1 MIYKIPDNLPEY
13 RYINKYRFKHRP
25 MKNFISVIIALS
37 SFLIGCKDQ
46 KAKSVARIEL
56 SYETVYDSIYTR
68 LPGNIFKFDHHAI
81 WIDPFTSDNFLHI
94 IDTKTKQETKLGSIG
109 QGPMEFTTP
118 KVSRTGDGNLFIYDL
133 NSARQGIVSMVDK
146 SFDLRMLKPSKAK
159 IINNKL
165 MITPEK
171 IVALQPDEDIPLALE
186 INEDVLRFGKR
197 PLSLPSTITNGYSCF
212 QGVLLYS
219 PDRQLLIYST
229 IDFPSF
235 SFYKLRKDGLFELE
249 KEVIGDFDFDVVNDK
264 LVFSEDTPKGPVNT
278 TATKDYIVRIER
290 DTKYDKTTAMGR
302 DLTKLPQTLF
312 LYSYEGELQ
321 KIVNM
326 KTPLLRVGGDF
337 SDNMIY
343 AINADPEFNLIRIN
357 LDDL

>member
-1 MIYKIPDNLPEY
+1 
-13 RYINKYRFKHRP
+13 
-25 MKNFISVIIALS
+25 MKNYILLVIA
-37 SFLIGCKDQ
+37 IGCVL
-46 KAKSVARIEL
+46 VACSSEKHKVPERVEL

-68 LPGNIFKFDHHAI
+68 MPGTLLKFDKIAVWH
-81 WIDPFTSDNFLHI
+81 DPFTSENFLHV
-94 IDTKTKQETKLGSIG
+94 IDTETKRETTFGSIG

-133 NSARQGIVSMVDK
+133 NSTRQGVVSIVDG
-146 SFDLRMLKPSKAK
+146 SFDLRMLKPSKTK
-159 IINNKL
+159 MINSKL

-171 IVALQPDEDIPLALE
+171 IIVLQPNEDIPLALE
-186 INEDVLRFGKR
+186 TSEDVLRFGKR
-197 PLSLPSTITNGYSCF
+197 PLNIPSIITNGYDCF

-219 PDRQLLIYST
+219 PDRKLLIYAT

-235 SFYKLRKDGLFELE
+235 SLYELAKDGSFKLQ
-249 KEVIGDFDFDVVNDK
+249 KEVTGGVDFDIVNDE
-264 LVFSEDTPKGPVNT
+264 LVFSEDLPEAPVNT
-278 TATKDYIVRIER
+278 TATKDYIVKIER
-290 DTKYDKTTAMGR
+290 DKKYDKSKSTGG
-302 DLTKLPQTLF
+302 DFSKLPQTLF

-343 AINADPEFNLIRIN
+343 AINVDPEFKLIRIN